1 SRQARDATREA
12 RTERPARAA
21 MPTAPFEPPARPAG
35 LRPPSAT
42 RPTRAR
48 GRAASV
54 RPIALRLRAPPA
66 STAIPAPTKTCATRV
81 AARRELEF
89 ATSRSAPPGHRSSGS
104 NAGSYARTSSARAVR
119 PPTSTA
125 AAAASAEAACDSSE
139 SATRNRRRVVK
150 GAQTVL
156 NLKINRRAR
165 KALRRVRELG
175 LQVCTKIN
183 LPDKKTVSVENSVT
197 VVKPGS

>member
-1 SRQARDATREA
+1 EGTSGLC
-12 RTERPARAA
+12 
-21 MPTAPFEPPARPAG
+21 PPDR
-35 LRPPSAT
+35 
-42 RPTRAR
+42 
-48 GRAASV
+48 
-54 RPIALRLRAPPA
+54 
-66 STAIPAPTKTCATRV
+66 
-81 AARRELEF
+81 F
-89 ATSRSAPPGHRSSGS
+89 APPGTPCVDGDPCTDEDVCDAGGCTPGARVCDVTVSSPRAPIIRVECGIVRANVVGEGRAS
-104 NAGSYARTSSARAVR
+104 CEARAVF

-150 GAQTVL
+150 GDQTVL

-197 VVKPGS
+197 VVKP